1 MDDFQRL
8 VILDETRD
16 NTFAFNGHPEIGYNI
31 NENLEDDDGHS
42 ATNGKPVAIIQCLF
56 AFQIYIQEE
65 DDDNYVGES
74 SIDDLP
80 PKDLGVPSVV
90 VMGSLTLSMECFFQ
104 SRQIQFE
111 VCGEEER
118 NFSNNLIHRKVP
130 EPYQTLITAEMEG
143 MKKDCGN
150 DDESYLTKEIEDKT
164 CHGKG
169 MWVIGKLKFCLLDD
183 PYSKLTPG

>member
-42 ATNGKPVAIIQCLF
+42 ATN
-56 AFQIYIQEE
+56 E